1 MYLCQKKI
9 FEEYVSGLIS
19 QNNDSGG
26 GGVDLK
32 HS

>member
-26 GGVDLK
+26 GGGLI
-32 HS
+32 